1 MTRIVKDVKNCIRGH
16 ESELFEK
23 EHVYNERIFYFAG
36 YTDVVK
42 GLVRIG
48 LLSPDQN
55 PALHPQVIKPT
66 LVTVHRRKI
75 GQIPAAFWPL
85 FKNVTF
91 EFSKHESLVV
101 FIMPKHS
108 SDGNFRPLCAF
119 IDFLQMF
126 KVGKF
131 AS

>member
-1 MTRIVKDVKNCIRGH
+1 M
-16 ESELFEK
+16 
-23 EHVYNERIFYFAG
+23 
-36 YTDVVK
+36 
-42 GLVRIG
+42 
-48 LLSPDQN
+48 
-55 PALHPQVIKPT
+55 
-66 LVTVHRRKI
+66 HRRKK
-75 GQIPAAFWPL
+75 GQIPAALWPL
-85 FKNVTF
+85 FINGIF
-91 EFSKHESLVV
+91 EFSKYEYFVV